1 MKLFLKNKYAL
12 LFNGDNVKRSV
23 SSYWSRNLVRM
34 RETKTID
41 MKTGIDGGA
50 FLDFMPE
57 SFSLTM
63 YLSGLEITLTTAF
76 EYQPLPASQ
85 PDIH

>member
-1 MKLFLKNKYAL
+1 
-12 LFNGDNVKRSV
+12 
-23 SSYWSRNLVRM
+23 M

>member
-1 MKLFLKNKYAL
+1 
-12 LFNGDNVKRSV
+12 
-23 SSYWSRNLVRM
+23 M

-50 FLDFMPE
+50 FLDFMPD

-63 YLSGLEITLTTAF
+63 YLSEFINF